1 MLQTMKVFGQK
12 ILYGFGFGSGM
23 GIAYSNQDVLRIDLQ
38 KVVHHCKNINIDEYE
53 RDMETTRVDK
63 IITKQ
68 RQK

>member
-1 MLQTMKVFGQK
+1 MFQTMKVFGQK

-38 KVVHHCKNINIDEYE
+38 KVVDHCKNINIDEYE
-53 RDMETTRVDK
+53 MDMETTRVDQ